1 MHARVTPKRPNRRRR
16 RRLSR
21 TRTRTPRLCPSPIR
35 ENQNTQISLVLF
47 TIGRLPP
54 TPPTKPKRLHDDE
67 KWRRLQCA
75 ALVRAHVDGDGE
87 KRDTEARIEEHTHV
101 VTMGVAY
108 DASLARE
115 VVNEC
120 TTSANVRRV
129 VAHAIEGVTRAL
141 GGAALTARMRCQS
154 LARYMCWS
162 VMNTTLIFEN

>member
-1 MHARVTPKRPNRRRR
+1 LVVYPPPRQQNQKDCTTTRSGGGCSAPRV
-16 RRLSR
+16 
-21 TRTRTPRLCPSPIR
+21 
-35 ENQNTQISLVLF
+35 
-47 TIGRLPP
+47 
-54 TPPTKPKRLHDDE
+54 
-67 KWRRLQCA
+67 
-75 ALVRAHVDGDGE
+75 VRAHVDGDGE

>member
-35 ENQNTQISLVLF
+35 ENQNTQISLVGF

-54 TPPTKPKRLHDDE
+54 TPPTKDCTTTRSGGGCSAPRV
-67 KWRRLQCA
+67 
-75 ALVRAHVDGDGE
+75 VRAHVDGDGE